1 MRDDGWIGRAVVPT
15 AGRDRGVICVVLR
28 EDGEYLYLADGRIRP
43 VERPKKKKRKHVRS
57 LCGSD
62 GNLLR
67 FDGEVVTNRF
77 VRQWIRQASGQA
89 PDGEEPE
96 A

>member
-1 MRDDGWIGRAVVPT
+1 M
-15 AGRDRGVICVVLR
+15 VLR

-67 FDGEVVTNRF
+67 FDGAVVTNRF
-77 VRQWIRQASGQA
+77 VRQWIRQAAGHA
-89 PDGEEPE
+89 PDGGEPL